1 MRKPY
6 RDKSTGDQLTRG
18 EYISWLVQGIIRRW
32 TFLVIVTIATAIA
45 WSTNNAAVLLWWNL
59 CASFLAIMIESV
71 VGIAMF
77 SQTRRD
83 ATVLREVRA
92 IGSRIEKIAEVVL
105 KDVEQIEEQ
114 LEENDS
120 HSHVGNAG

>member
-1 MRKPY
+1 MSKQPR
-6 RDKSTGDQLTRG
+6 RDPATGDILTRG
-18 EYISWLVQGIIRRW
+18 EYISWMVQGIIRRW
-32 TFLVIVTIATAIA
+32 TFLVIVTCATAIA

-92 IGSRIEKIAEVVL
+92 KLGFRSHRSLILTSSS
-105 KDVEQIEEQ
+105 VES
-114 LEENDS
+114 L
-120 HSHVGNAG
+120 AC